1 MNIQALMKQAQNM
14 QKEIQKAQEEVGKM
28 EFISKKELVEVTVNG
43 NKQVLSVKIDENI
56 EKDDIEV
63 LQDMILITTNDAIN
77 QANAEMEKRLGKY
90 SQAMPG
96 LF

>member
-28 EFISKKELVEVTVNG
+28 EFTSKKELVEVTVNG

-63 LQDMILITTNDAIN
+63 LQDMILIATNDAIN

>member
-28 EFISKKELVEVTVNG
+28 KFTSKKELVEVTVNG
-43 NKQVLSVKIDENI
+43 NKEVLSVKIDENI

-63 LQDMILITTNDAIN
+63 LQDMILLATNDAIN

-90 SQAMPG
+90 SSAMPG

>member
-1 MNIQALMKQAQNM
+1 MNIQALMRQAQAM
-14 QKEIQKAQEEVGKM
+14 QKEVQKTQEEVGKM
-28 EFISKKELVEVTVNG
+28 EFTSKKELVEVTVNG
-43 NKQVLSVKIDENI
+43 NKEVLSVKIDENI

-63 LQDMILITTNDAIN
+63 LQDMILLATNEAIRK
-77 QANAEMEKRLGKY
+77 ANAEMEKRLGKY

>member
-28 EFISKKELVEVTVNG
+28 EFTSKKELVEVTVNG
-43 NKQVLSVKIDENI
+43 NKEVLSVKIYENV

-63 LQDMILITTNDAIN
+63 LQDMILLATNDAIN

-90 SQAMPG
+90 SSAMPG

>member
-28 EFISKKELVEVTVNG
+28 EFTSKKELVEVTVNG
-43 NKQVLSVKIDENI
+43 NKEVLSVKIDENI

-63 LQDMILITTNDAIN
+63 LQDMILIATNDAIN

>member
-28 EFISKKELVEVTVNG
+28 EFTSKKELVEVTVNG
-43 NKQVLSVKIDENI
+43 NKEVLSVKIDENV

-63 LQDMILITTNDAIN
+63 LQDMILYPFFEILLELFLQN
-77 QANAEMEKRLGKY
+77 QHKL
-90 SQAMPG
+90 QFV
-96 LF
+96 L

>member
-28 EFISKKELVEVTVNG
+28 EFTSKKELVEVTVNG
-43 NKQVLSVKIDENI
+43 NKEVLSVKIDANV

-63 LQDMILITTNDAIN
+63 LQDMILLATNDAIN

-90 SQAMPG
+90 SSAMPG

>member
-28 EFISKKELVEVTVNG
+28 EFTSKKELVEVTVNG
-43 NKQVLSVKIDENI
+43 NKEIISVKIDENV

-63 LQDMILITTNDAIN
+63 LQDMILLATNDAIN

-90 SQAMPG
+90 SSAMPG

>member
-28 EFISKKELVEVTVNG
+28 EFTSKKELVEVTVNG
-43 NKQVLSVKIDENI
+43 NKEVLSVKIDENV

-63 LQDMILITTNDAIN
+63 LQDMILLATNDAIN
-77 QANAEMEKRLGKY
+77 QANAKKEKRLGKY
-90 SQAMPG
+90 SSAMPG

>member
-28 EFISKKELVEVTVNG
+28 KFTSKKELVEVTVNG
-43 NKQVLSVKIDENI
+43 NKEVLSVKIDENV

-63 LQDMILITTNDAIN
+63 LQDMILLATNDAIN

-90 SQAMPG
+90 SSAMPG

>member
-28 EFISKKELVEVTVNG
+28 EFTSKKELVEVTFNG
-43 NKQVLSVKIDENI
+43 NKQVLSVKIDENV

-63 LQDMILITTNDAIN
+63 LQDMILIATNDAIN

-90 SQAMPG
+90 SSAMPG

>member
-28 EFISKKELVEVTVNG
+28 EFTSKKELVEVTVNG

-63 LQDMILITTNDAIN
+63 LQDMILIATNYAIN